1 MRIPSHRLYCAAVLG
16 LGLALSAPSARAT
29 LFAYDPFN
37 QAAGPMNGTSSSGGT
52 PDAVW
57 PAAGQNYNTPTN
69 TSVIVSGSLSGSVLT
84 QGNHAQLGPEATASI
99 FRSFGTTFGGAG
111 TDLWVSFLLNA
122 TSSHVSQVL
131 SLYNGG
137 TEQLAIGVVAN
148 NQFGMSV
155 RPNGGTNSA
164 SAVTVATTAVADS
177 TTHFVAVHLQLVAGT
192 GNSIFTYYYD
202 PSVASY
208 GTAAPSGGLT
218 ATYTGNSTTGS
229 LPFSF
234 DRMRLGEFST
244 TTTSFDEVRVAD
256 SWADVSPVA
265 APEPGTV
272 SLLALG
278 ALGLS
283 RRRRR

>member
-1 MRIPSHRLYCAAVLG
+1 MRISSHRLCRAAILG
-16 LGLALSAPSARAT
+16 LGLALSVPSARAT

-52 PDAVW
+52 PDAIW
-57 PAAGQNYNTPTN
+57 PAAGQNYFTPTG

-122 TSSHVSQVL
+122 STAHVSQVL
-131 SLYNGG
+131 SLFNGS
-137 TEQLAIGVVAN
+137 TEELAIGVVSN

-155 RPNGGTNSA
+155 RTGGATTSTGNPA
-164 SAVTVATTAVADS
+164 AATTAVADNN
-177 TTHFVAVHLQLVAGT
+177 THFIAVHLQLNAGT
-192 GNSIFTYYYD
+192 GNSTFTYFYD

-218 ATYTGNSTTGS
+218 AAYTGNGS
-229 LPFSF
+229 QPFSF
-234 DRMRLGEFST
+234 DRIRLGEFST

-265 APEPGTV
+265 APEPGTA